1 MIIESKKTKSFS
13 TMIKNDEGV
22 EICALNGDISENN
35 PLGNTSMYVYNKEEF
50 KKNVT
55 EINAEYSKFKKKV
68 EEEALADLTEE
79 TEE

>member
-1 MIIESKKTKSFS
+1 MIIENKKTKSFS
-13 TMIKNDEGV
+13 AIIKNDDGT

-55 EINAEYSKFKKKV
+55 EINVEYSKFKSMI
-68 EEEALADLTEE
+68 EEEALSDLKE
-79 TEE
+79 